1 MTQVATIKKV
11 SVVIDKDNQLLASV
25 LLTFPV
31 ATLQD
36 KESLFELI
44 RMQNE
49 EVEFEC
55 VPQQVSLLEKG
66 NGNEHGYKD

>member
-1 MTQVATIKKV
+1 MRQIATIKKV

-31 ATLQD
+31 DDAKD
-36 KESLFELI
+36 KENLFELI

-55 VPQQVSLLEKG
+55 LPQQVSLLEKG
-66 NGNEHGYKD
+66 NGKDGRR

>member
-11 SVVIDKDNQLLASV
+11 SVVIDKENQLFASV

-49 EVEFEC
+49 EVTFEC
-55 VPQQVSLLEKG
+55 VPHQVTFLEG